1 MNVDDLFWDDLLLYL
16 EQNQVIPILGRD
28 LLVVES
34 NGVSV
39 NAIRLLAERLADE
52 LKIPRDRLPEDFG
65 LSQVI
70 AAYPR
75 FREKRNLIYIQTKA
89 VFDRLGVSIPEPLRL
104 LAEIPAFRIF
114 ITTTFDSWM
123 ESALIE
129 ARFGGRSQ
137 PLAIAYSP
145 EHAPDISPDQLT
157 SDKPVVF
164 QLFGRVCPTP
174 HYAVTEEDLLEYLHH
189 LQARPPKNLCDALRD
204 HHLLFIGNAFSDWL
218 ARFFIRTARGE
229 RLISQHGKEVF
240 IVDSE
245 LRRSASLVSFFE
257 GFCWETNV
265 LTENTPTEFVRMLHE
280 KWFQRHPKAAPAS
293 APPPSAPPEVS
304 QTASHSIFISY
315 ASEDFESANRLRTE
329 FDKVGLNAWM
339 DKKGGLIEGD
349 LYQAKIRQDIWRCT
363 LFVPVLSRNADRRN
377 EGFFR
382 EEWHEAIKRT
392 SRFKG
397 AARPFLMPVVI
408 DDLDLYRA
416 ENIPEEFKE
425 IHVTLAPGGVPHTE
439 SAVRIQ
445 QIIRNIVKT
454 EGSAP

>member
-1 MNVDDLFWDDLLLYL
+1 MAGD
-16 EQNQVIPILGRD
+16 P
-28 LLVVES
+28 
-34 NGVSV
+34 
-39 NAIRLLAERLADE
+39 
-52 LKIPRDRLPEDFG
+52 
-65 LSQVI
+65 
-70 AAYPR
+70 
-75 FREKRNLIYIQTKA
+75 
-89 VFDRLGVSIPEPLRL
+89 
-104 LAEIPAFRIF
+104 
-114 ITTTFDSWM
+114 
-123 ESALIE
+123 
-129 ARFGGRSQ
+129 Q
-137 PLAIAYSP
+137 PLSISYSP

-189 LQARPPKNLCDALRD
+189 LQARPPKNLCDAMRD

-280 KWFQRHPKAAPAS
+280 KWFQRHPKAAPAA
-293 APPPSAPPEVS
+293 APPPSAAPEVS

-349 LYQAKIRQDIWRCT
+349 LYQSKIRQDIWRCT

-377 EGFFR
+377 EGYFR

-397 AARPFLMPVVI
+397 AARPFLMPVVV

-425 IHVTLAPGGVPHTE
+425 IHVTLAPGGIPQTE